1 MCVYIKKAF
10 ERIFSSFTGSF
21 WELGSAKRQEDTTTF
36 PSALNASAGFG
47 RFAGRKYLPCNLKYK
62 LR

>member
-21 WELGSAKRQEDTTTF
+21 WELGSAKRQEHTDHVPFCFKCLSRVWTF
-36 PSALNASAGFG
+36 CREKVFAL
-47 RFAGRKYLPCNLKYK
+47 
-62 LR
+62 